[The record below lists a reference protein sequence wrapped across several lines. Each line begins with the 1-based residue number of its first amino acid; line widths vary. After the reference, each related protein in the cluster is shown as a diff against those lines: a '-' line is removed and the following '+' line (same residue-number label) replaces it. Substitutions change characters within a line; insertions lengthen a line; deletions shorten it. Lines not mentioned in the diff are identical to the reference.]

1 MTNFVY
7 FISVTYLKDN
17 TPINENVDDK
27 LLKSAI
33 KEAQEIYVR
42 DIIGSG
48 VYNELQDQAYNG
60 TLTVNN
66 QLLLDSY
73 IAPCLKYYTLTESM
87 LPMTFK
93 MLNKSV
99 ATRNSDNANG
109 ISMDDMVII
118 ENRYRDKAE
127 YYAKRIKEYLLQNNT
142 IYPKYLNPGSQIDT
156 IYPKNTTL
164 YGGIYLPDDK
174 DEYKKYEFAA
184 GRQSKG

>member
-48 VYNELQDQAYNG
+48 VYNELLDQAYNG

-73 IAPCLKYYTLTESM
+73 IAPCLKYYTLTESL

-93 MLNKSV
+93 MLNK
-99 ATRNSDNANG
+99 TYNP
-109 ISMDDMVII
+109 I
-118 ENRYRDKAE
+118 EKDRE
-127 YYAKRIKEYLLQNNT
+127 ETPIMT
-142 IYPKYLNPGSQIDT
+142 IDIPTQIPWGDE
-156 IYPKNTTL
+156 KTL
-164 YGGIYLPDDK
+164 YWRMKID
-174 DEYKKYEFAA
+174 
-184 GRQSKG
+184 